1 VGDIWPFGPARY
13 ATFAQCAAAL
23 AQNGVDAANAIVGA
37 AIATAES
44 SRDLTVVNDTPA
56 TGDYSVGAWQINYYG
71 SLSPG
76 RTAEFG
82 TPRTLA
88 NSGVTGQ
95 GKAAASLWKSS
106 GWTPWSTYNSGAYAQ
121 YLNQGVGLGI
131 VSVTGTAEPTVQ
143 SGQTNAAVQLLQTD
157 LNLLG
162 YKLTVDGDFGPL
174 TKAAVVNFQAQHGL
188 AQDGVAGPATW
199 AALTAA
205 VTKSVAPPAAPVTG
219 PAAPAQAPAGVDPG
233 LVAAWSNLT
242 EQTGPFV
249 NSWLDTLNVLR

>member
-1 VGDIWPFGPARY
+1 MGDIWPYGPARY

-44 SRDLTVVNDTPA
+44 SRDLSVINDTPA

-82 TPRTLA
+82 TPAQLIA
-88 NSGVTGQ
+88 GGVTAQ
-95 GKAAASLWKSS
+95 GHAASVLWKAS
-106 GWTPWSTYNSGAYAQ
+106 GWSPWSTYNSGAYQQ
-121 YLNQGVGLGI
+121 YLGQGVGLGI
-131 VSVTGTAEPTVQ
+131 VSPTGGSEPTVQ
-143 SGQTNAAVQLLQTD
+143 SGASNAAVQLLQTD

-162 YKLTVDGDFGPL
+162 YHLTVDGVFGPL
-174 TKAAVVNFQAQHGL
+174 TKAAVVNFQAQHAL
-188 AQDGVAGPATW
+188 ATDGIAGPATW

-205 VTKSVAPPAAPVTG
+205 VTKSVTPPPVPAAG
-219 PAAPAQAPAGVDPG
+219 PPAPAQAPAGVDPG
-233 LVAAWSNLT
+233 LVSAWSSL
-242 EQTGPFV
+242 QVQSGPYV
-249 NSWLDTLNVLR
+249 NSLLSTLAALK